1 MKGKVKL
8 ITSLV
13 VIGVLLSLTGAAW
26 ATEPTE
32 AEGLR
37 GQVTGIEG
45 NTLLVA
51 TIRGE
56 EHKVITDDETR
67 FRIPGVSEPSIA
79 DIDVGD
85 FIGARGQ
92 RVEDGDLL
100 AEVMVVVPTEYTRY
114 RNIVRGGVL
123 TIEDLTLRVR
133 TSLGE
138 TLVIT
143 DEESRFRIPGV
154 EEPSITDIS
163 AGDPVLALGRPAE
176 EGNLLARMVAVVTGP
191 QLRRH
196 TLRALITEIKGDT
209 LTVATRRGEV
219 QVATNDETVFRIR
232 GVEDPGID
240 DLQVRDLIVALG
252 HWNAEEELF
261 MARAVALI
269 PRWPSHLRFI
279 RGEVTAIEDSTIVL
293 QTLQGEVGVLTD
305 EDTIFRIAGV
315 EAADLDDL
323 EVGDRVGVWVT
334 RTDEG
339 ALLAKVVLVRRG
351 GSSFVREIMVAIEA
365 TSTLLGSLLR

>member
-13 VIGVLLSLTGAAW
+13 LIGVLLSLTGAAW
-26 ATEPTE
+26 AAEPTE
-32 AEGLR
+32 AEGFR
-37 GQVTGIEG
+37 GQVTAIEG

-67 FRIPGVSEPSIA
+67 FRIRGVSEPSIA

-114 RNIVRGGVL
+114 RNIVRGRVL
-123 TIEDLTLRVR
+123 AIEDLTLRVR

-138 TLVIT
+138 RLVIT
-143 DEESRFRIPGV
+143 DEETRFRIPGI

-196 TLRALITEIKGDT
+196 TLRGLITEIRRDT

-293 QTLQGEVGVLTD
+293 QTLHCEVGVMTD

-315 EAADLDDL
+315 EELDLDDL
-323 EVGDRVGVWVT
+323 EVGDRVGSWVT

-339 ALLAKVVLVRRG
+339 ALLAKVVVVRRG
-351 GSSFVREIMVAIEA
+351 GSSFVSETMVPIEA